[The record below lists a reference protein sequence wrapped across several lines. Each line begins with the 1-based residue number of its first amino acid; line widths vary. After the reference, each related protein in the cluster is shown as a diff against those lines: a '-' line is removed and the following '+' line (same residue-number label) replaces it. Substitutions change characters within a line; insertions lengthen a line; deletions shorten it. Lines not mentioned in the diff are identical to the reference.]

1 MKKIYLFVV
10 IIILLTGCNKKEKEI
25 QEKVILSTGTLECVL
40 KENRTYN
47 NSLYTSYYIFNYNK
61 NGVLETVENREILDV
76 KNVEKK
82 EKENYKSSYLKTIE
96 DTKKIDGVTL
106 EDLSKENIYEIK
118 IIYNISKMN
127 KEDIEDYG
135 FDLDRKSTYI
145 LYEKERY
152 TCE

>member
-1 MKKIYLFVV
+1 M
-10 IIILLTGCNKKEKEI
+10 
-25 QEKVILSTGTLECVL
+25 
-40 KENRTYN
+40 
-47 NSLYTSYYIFNYNK
+47 
-61 NGVLETVENREILDV
+61 
-76 KNVEKK
+76 
-82 EKENYKSSYLKTIE
+82 SYLKTIE

-127 KEDIEDYG
+127 KKDIEDYG